1 MMRHKMGRFLMPLLR
16 QLGRMALRVLITGL
30 IVIVGLTVM
39 SRALGLPILSPS
51 ELLDKF
57 KNVSRLGEIL
67 S

>member
-1 MMRHKMGRFLMPLLR
+1 
-16 QLGRMALRVLITGL
+16 MALRVLITGL
-30 IVIVGLTVM
+30 IVIVGLTVL
-39 SRALGLPILSPS
+39 SRALGLPMLSPS